1 MNWNLRPLDA
11 QTLPYPS
18 GSEEEGASQQQTIT
32 AFLAP
37 VSEALSASRREVF
50 DLAAHRIM
58 ELVNM
63 PGLLKGEDFLQV
75 RRRRRRRVGVGGSRV
90 SRARGGIMWAE
101 VVSDKPGSSAKQGL
115 LLICDEYMCMHT
127 FSNHSDCCLACMP
140 LLPGRGVGPE
150 VPRSRRSLPRRGG
163 C

>member
-1 MNWNLRPLDA
+1 MSCLLALLEIWLWIGSRHPLMLNA
-11 QTLPYPS
+11 FPS
-18 GSEEEGASQQQTIT
+18 SPGGEEEGASQQQTIT

-75 RRRRRRRVGVGGSRV
+75 GRRRRRRWRRVEVGSSCV
-90 SRARGGIMWAE
+90 SRARGGMVWAALG
-101 VVSDKPGSSAKQGL
+101 SDKPGSSRPHHL
-115 LLICDEYMCMHT
+115 LRRIHVHA
-127 FSNHSDCCLACMP
+127 HSF
-140 LLPGRGVGPE
+140 
-150 VPRSRRSLPRRGG
+150 
-163 C
+163 